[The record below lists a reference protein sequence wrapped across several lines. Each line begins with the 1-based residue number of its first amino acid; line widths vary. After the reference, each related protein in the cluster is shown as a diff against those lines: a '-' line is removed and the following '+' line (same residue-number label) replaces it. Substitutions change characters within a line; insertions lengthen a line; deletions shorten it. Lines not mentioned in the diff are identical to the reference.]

1 MPTEPA
7 GDDVLARP
15 ATTAAAALLAEPTRR
30 CAGPCRQQLNVE
42 VFPVN
47 VSRPSGRS
55 PYCRPCRALLER
67 RRTKLRAM
75 GRTPWVPADRARQHV
90 QRLLDAGMTRHQIAE
105 HAGRNRTVIRN
116 LMVGQPHAGQGP
128 ATRLR
133 RDTEAALLGV
143 PVSPC
148 APAPVPPGR
157 SRRAGALVDQTGTV
171 RRLRALMANG
181 WPARELAR
189 RLGCHTPSLQIKAG
203 RRVTSSTAAAV
214 RTLYEQLHD
223 VAGPSPRTASLY
235 RNRGYLTPGW
245 WDQDTIDDPCY
256 DPALEQ
262 LVTAA
267 ELDAQER
274 AHWLLEVYRLTQ
286 RGLSAQDI
294 ASRTGTYRR
303 RVVRARSRLRAVS

>member
-1 MPTEPA
+1 MPTDPA

-15 ATTAAAALLAEPTRR
+15 AATAAAALLAEPIRR

-67 RRTKLRAM
+67 RRTKLIAM

-143 PVSPC
+143 RPPRS
-148 APAPVPPGR
+148 ADHRRPADR
-157 SRRAGALVDQTGTV
+157 DRRRAGS
-171 RRLRALMANG
+171 
-181 WPARELAR
+181 LA
-189 RLGCHTPSLQIKAG
+189 G
-203 RRVTSSTAAAV
+203 
-214 RTLYEQLHD
+214 
-223 VAGPSPRTASLY
+223 VAGPRI
-235 RNRGYLTPGW
+235 G
-245 WDQDTIDDPCY
+245 
-256 DPALEQ
+256 
-262 LVTAA
+262 
-267 ELDAQER
+267 
-274 AHWLLEVYRLTQ
+274 
-286 RGLSAQDI
+286 
-294 ASRTGTYRR
+294 
-303 RVVRARSRLRAVS
+303 

>member
-1 MPTEPA
+1 
-7 GDDVLARP
+7 
-15 ATTAAAALLAEPTRR
+15 
-30 CAGPCRQQLNVE
+30 
-42 VFPVN
+42 
-47 VSRPSGRS
+47 
-55 PYCRPCRALLER
+55 
-67 RRTKLRAM
+67 
-75 GRTPWVPADRARQHV
+75 
-90 QRLLDAGMTRHQIAE
+90 MTRHQIAE

-133 RDTEAALLGV
+133 RDSEAALLGV

-148 APAPVPPGR
+148 APAPVPAGR
-157 SRRAGALVDQTGTV
+157 SLRAGALVDQTGTV

-181 WPARELAR
+181 RPARELAR

-214 RTLYEQLHD
+214 RKQLHE

-262 LVTAA
+262 LVTAS

-274 AHWLLEVYRLTQ
+274 AHWLPEVYRLTQ

-294 ASRTGTYRR
+294 ASRTGTHRP